1 MGTVL
6 YIINQ
11 ISKIPLHIQ
20 LYDEIRKDIINNCT
34 TGDKLHSIRKVSS
47 MYNLSRNTVESAY
60 SQLVAEGYIESFPKS
75 GYIITDMTKIE
86 LNMNQP
92 QAQPQI
98 VTQTENTEDY
108 LYDFFPSRLDESSFP
123 LKIWKRLFTKV
134 IDESIDYGAFLCGQ
148 GEIGLRTEIAKY
160 IAQYRCVK
168 CQPSQIVITNGFADS
183 MGLLAKIIKNDYQ
196 TLAIEDPGYRLA
208 LKIFDSFG
216 YNIKKVGLDKN
227 GLRLD
232 LLKQSKAK
240 LVYLTPSHQYP
251 TGTTMPIPNRLELL
265 EWAKEETGLIIEDDY
280 HSELKYNTRPIPSL
294 QGLNDD
300 DRVVFLGTF
309 SKLLSPSIRISYMV
323 LPNHLLPLY
332 QNHFD
337 FKIPR
342 VSLMMQKTLE
352 HFMSE
357 GHWEKH
363 IRKTRTLNR
372 KKHNLMKKV
381 LLEKLQDSMKIE
393 SQGGGLAIYINP
405 TVDFDWNLLKQLS
418 EENRIK
424 LYFAKERA
432 VGEWDAIHMG
442 FGGIKESEIED
453 AINLFSKVW
462 KQCIL

>member
-1 MGTVL
+1 MGTVM

-11 ISKIPLHIQ
+11 DSKIPLHVQ
-20 LYDEIRKDIINNCT
+20 LYNEIKKNIIENHT
-34 TGDKLHSIRKVSS
+34 AGDKLHSIRKVSS
-47 MYNLSRNTVESAY
+47 TYNLSRNTVDSAY
-60 SQLVAEGYIESFPKS
+60 SQLVAEGYIESYPKS
-75 GYIITDMTKIE
+75 GYVVTDTTKMHAEVKQSEIITS
-86 LNMNQP
+86 
-92 QAQPQI
+92 
-98 VTQTENTEDY
+98 TQKEEDY
-108 LYDFFPSRLDESSFP
+108 LYDFFPSRLDRDSFP

-134 IDESIDYGAFLCGQ
+134 INDSTDFGAFLCGQ
-148 GEIGLRTEIAKY
+148 GELGLRTQIAKY
-160 IAQYRCVK
+160 IAQFRDVK

-232 LLKQSKAK
+232 LLKKSQAK

-251 TGTTMPIPNRLELL
+251 MGTTMPIANRLELL
-265 EWAKEETGLIIEDDY
+265 EWAKEENGLIIEDDY

-294 QGLNDD
+294 QGLNGD

-323 LPNHLLPLY
+323 LPNHLLSPY
-332 QNHFD
+332 QESFD

-352 HFMSE
+352 EFMKQ
-357 GHWEKH
+357 GHWERH

-372 KKHNLMKKV
+372 KKHNLMKKA
-381 LLEKLQDSMKIE
+381 LLEQLQDTMKIE

-405 TVDFDWNLLKQLS
+405 TVDFDWNLLKLLS
-418 EENRIK
+418 KENRIK

-432 VGEWDAIHMG
+432 AGEWDAIHMG
-442 FGGIKESEIED
+442 FGGIKECEIED
-453 AINLFSKVW
+453 AIDLFSKVW